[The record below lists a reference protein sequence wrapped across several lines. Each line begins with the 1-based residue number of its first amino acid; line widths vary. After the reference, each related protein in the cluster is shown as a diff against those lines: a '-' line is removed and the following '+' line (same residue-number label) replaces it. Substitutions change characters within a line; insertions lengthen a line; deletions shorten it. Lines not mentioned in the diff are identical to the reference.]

1 MIYHVRKA
9 CEEYVEDVKKLAYKL
24 LELIAMSLNLPAKRL
39 NEFFEDSISYTRLN
53 HYNPCP
59 SPDLVLGLG
68 RHKDG
73 GALTILFQDEVGG
86 LDVKRKVD
94 GEWVRVKPVH
104 DSFIVNIGDVMQVCS
119 ILISCFQYL
128 YLNVY
133 GFDIILDRFNL
144 VNYFN

>member
-119 ILISCFQYL
+119 IFILIVSIFIFECLWF
-128 YLNVY
+128 
-133 GFDIILDRFNL
+133 
-144 VNYFN
+144 